1 MIKQFIYKIKSAIS
15 NQIILLLLITVLL
28 IILGIACT
36 ELGNSYETNNKIIS
50 YIFTVVSSIFS
61 ACASITGVSAI
72 WELIG
77 KKIFTNELYQRFNI
91 SMSLVNSGI
100 SEVFYNEENLS
111 WDKELQ
117 KTKELEIFSC
127 GDSSWIDN
135 HKKTILDFLEKK
147 GKTIFYLPDPGDNK
161 IMEELDRRHNKPN
174 GTFKRSIE
182 DVLTNINNY
191 FFDSYS
197 SNIEIKFYRKT
208 LCSVYYIIH
217 KEDET
222 IAYFKPYRN
231 SMSKNVRFPIIKV
244 NDKGNLYRFIRN
256 DVDNIQTFDKPST
269 H

>member
-1 MIKQFIYKIKSAIS
+1 MYNKDNYKSRISFIVEVGNNMIKQFIYKIKSAIS

-28 IILGIACT
+28 IVLGIACT

-77 KKIFTNELYQRFNI
+77 KKTFTNELYQRFNI

-117 KTKELEIFSC
+117 KTKKLEIFSC

-147 GKTIFYLPDPGDNK
+147 GKQSFICQIP
-161 IMEELDRRHNKPN
+161 E
-174 GTFKRSIE
+174 
-182 DVLTNINNY
+182 
-191 FFDSYS
+191 
-197 SNIEIKFYRKT
+197 
-208 LCSVYYIIH
+208 
-217 KEDET
+217 
-222 IAYFKPYRN
+222 
-231 SMSKNVRFPIIKV
+231 IIKLWKNWIEGIINPMV
-244 NDKGNLYRFIRN
+244 LLKEVLRMY
-256 DVDNIQTFDKPST
+256 
-269 H
+269 